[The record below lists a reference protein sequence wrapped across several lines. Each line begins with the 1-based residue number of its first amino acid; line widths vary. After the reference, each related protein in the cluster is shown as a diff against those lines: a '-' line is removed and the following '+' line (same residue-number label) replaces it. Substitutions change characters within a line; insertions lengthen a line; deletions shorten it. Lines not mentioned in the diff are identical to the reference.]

1 MQKNC
6 AISPA
11 VAEAVVAKAIH
22 SGTIHVERV
31 GKIMDKLYPGNSIA
45 EKMIVF
51 WGENGIT
58 IFRTK
63 VDWIGDFPIKN
74 YYREK
79 YPNNKTM
86 GIINEILKLREEW
99 TSGII

>member
-1 MQKNC
+1 MRKNE

-11 VAEAVVAKAIH
+11 VVEAVVARTMREGKIH
-22 SGTIHVERV
+22 FERV
-31 GKIMDKLYPGNSIA
+31 GKIIDNCGNSIA

-51 WGENGIT
+51 WCDCGIT
-58 IFRTK
+58 VFRAN
-63 VDWIGDFPIKN
+63 VEWIGDFPIMN

-79 YPNNKTM
+79 YPSEKT
-86 GIINEILKLREEW
+86 GNIIAEILKLREEW